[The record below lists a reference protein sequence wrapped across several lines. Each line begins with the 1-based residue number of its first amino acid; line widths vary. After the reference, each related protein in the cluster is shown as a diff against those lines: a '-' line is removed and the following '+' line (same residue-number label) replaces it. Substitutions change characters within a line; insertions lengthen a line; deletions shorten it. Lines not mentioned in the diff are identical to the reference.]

1 MVSAYVASSEPF
13 AGKTLTCLTLGTR
26 WLRRGLRVGYMKPLG
41 TPSAV
46 VGGRATD
53 EDALFVAQELGS
65 NASPA
70 DLCPVVVS
78 AEICHAVPE
87 DLRVRVKQ
95 AFTALSADRDVMVVG
110 GLGSV
115 FSLGASFGLSA
126 AAIAD
131 LLGSKVVLVSSV
143 DSFVVVDNITAA
155 YQLLG
160 GRLVGVILNRV
171 PMSVMPVIEGE
182 ALPCLKKL
190 GVPVLGMLPEDP
202 LLSSISV
209 DEIAKATG
217 GEFLVGPG
225 TADGLVESFVVGA
238 MGVDSALRYFRKVT
252 RKCVITGG
260 DRTDI
265 QFAALETPTRC
276 MILTGNLQPSHNVL
290 ARAREM
296 NVPVLLVRGDTL
308 TAVETIERML
318 GKQRVREH
326 AKIDHALNLFEANLD
341 LATLDVALGL

>member
-1 MVSAYVASSEPF
+1 MVSAHVVSSESF
-13 AGKTLTCLTLGTR
+13 AGKTLACLALGKR
-26 WLRRGLRVGYMKPLG
+26 WLRRGLRVGYIKPLG
-41 TPSAV
+41 MPSAV
-46 VGGRATD
+46 VGGLATD

-70 DLCPVVVS
+70 ELCPVVVS
-78 AEICHAVPE
+78 ADLCHAVPE
-87 DLRVRVKQ
+87 NLRARVQQ
-95 AFTALSADRDVMVVG
+95 AFATLSTDRDVMLVG

-115 FSLGASFGLSA
+115 FSRGASFGLSTK
-126 AAIAD
+126 AIAD

-143 DSFVVVDNITAA
+143 DSFLAVDNITAA
-155 YQLLG
+155 HQLLG
-160 GRLVGVILNRV
+160 ERLVGVIMNRV
-171 PMSVMPVIEGE
+171 PMSLMPVIEDE
-182 ALPCLKKL
+182 ALPCLRKS
-190 GVPVLGMLPEDP
+190 GVPVLGVLPEDP

-217 GEFLVGPG
+217 GEFLVGSS

-238 MGVDSALRYFRKVT
+238 MGVDSALRYFRKAT

-276 MILTGNLQPSHNVL
+276 MVLTGYLQPSHSVL

-308 TAVETIERML
+308 TTVETIEGML

-326 AKIDHALNLFEANLD
+326 AKMDHALGLFEASLD
-341 LATLDVALGL
+341 LARLDAALGL